1 MTVLHLVQTYI
12 VKCYSAVSKNVHA
25 CCAEQSETSRYKHLS
40 SSWFHNQ
47 SWNQIW
53 YSFLKMLLF
62 VTKQLRICHMT
73 HFEFLSLHQWKK
85 TPKHLFSYWLLKYRD
100 FSTSEQWDWNKS
112 VQLNIKSVC
121 GGKQGEQECWNIP
134 QGYRNAEKPG
144 DLVANR
150 FTVQSQDRTQANKC
164 LPVSC
169 ICFEFKLWLFPV
181 CHKSFLKR
189 KQNHHLTRQTW
200 RTSSVIRALCRCGCP
215 KSPSFFKFC
224 FVNIRSI

>member
-1 MTVLHLVQTYI
+1 MIKLVRVQSLYTRAKTEI
-12 VKCYSAVSKNVHA
+12 WNESTDHDCFTFSTVSKNVHA

-121 GGKQGEQECWNIP
+121 GGKQGEQEYSTGLQECRETRRP
-134 QGYRNAEKPG
+134 C
-144 DLVANR
+144 
-150 FTVQSQDRTQANKC
+150 S
-164 LPVSC
+164 
-169 ICFEFKLWLFPV
+169 
-181 CHKSFLKR
+181 KSFHR
-189 KQNHHLTRQTW
+189 SITRQN
-200 RTSSVIRALCRCGCP
+200 SS
-215 KSPSFFKFC
+215 
-224 FVNIRSI
+224 